1 MLPGSE
7 GNPVLLDV
15 LNSGTFA
22 LMIKVEK
29 QVSLQ
34 PYNSFGLDVCAPEFI
49 RIREA
54 GAVLEALHQG
64 SGPFLVLGGG
74 SNILWVN
81 SPQSTILKNEIGGME
96 VVEQSDREALVAI
109 GGGVVWQKLVDW
121 SLDQNLGGLENLG
134 LIPGTVGAAPIQNIG
149 AYGVELQEVFDS
161 LEAISLEDGKL
172 RRFDRSACR
181 FGYRDSIFKGEWKGK
196 FLISRVFLRLKRPP
210 HQVRVDYGAL
220 LHTLEKMGVQKPGIR
235 EVSEAV
241 MAIRRSKLPDPEVL
255 GNAGSFFKNPELEP
269 EVFLRLENENPG
281 IPHYPMPEGKVKV
294 PAGWLIEQAG
304 WKGKQIGS
312 VGCYEKQA
320 LVIVNHG
327 RATGAEIWAF
337 ARKIMDSVQEIY
349 GIRLQPEVN
358 CL

>member
-1 MLPGSE
+1 MLAAND
-7 GNPVLLDV
+7 GNLALLYAP
-15 LNSGTFA
+15 NSGTFA

-34 PYNSFGLDVCAPEFI
+34 PYNSFGLNVWAPELI
-49 RIREA
+49 RIRER
-54 GAVLEALHQG
+54 GDVLAALEKG
-64 SGPFLVLGGG
+64 RPPFLVLGGG

-81 SPQSTILKNEIGGME
+81 SPQGTILKNEIAGME
-96 VVEQSDREALVAI
+96 VVEQYDREALVAI
-109 GGGVVWQKLVDW
+109 GGGVVWQELVEW
-121 SLDQNLGGLENLG
+121 SLDQNLGGLENLS

-161 LEAISLEDGKL
+161 LEAISLEDGEL
-172 RRFDRSACR
+172 RRFDRRACR
-181 FGYRDSIFKGEWKGK
+181 FGYRDSIFKGELKGK

-210 HQVRVDYGAL
+210 HTVRVDYGAL
-220 LHTLEKMGVQKPGIR
+220 LHTLEKMGVPRPGIR
-235 EVSEAV
+235 EVSQAV
-241 MAIRRSKLPDPEVL
+241 VAIRRSKLPDPEVL
-255 GNAGSFFKNPELEP
+255 GNAGSFFKNPEMEA
-269 EVFLRLENENPG
+269 ESFLRLQRENPG
-281 IPHYPMPEGKVKV
+281 VPHYPLPEGKVKV

-327 RATGAEIWAF
+327 GAKGTEIWAF
-337 ARKIMDSVQEIY
+337 ARKIMDSVQEKF